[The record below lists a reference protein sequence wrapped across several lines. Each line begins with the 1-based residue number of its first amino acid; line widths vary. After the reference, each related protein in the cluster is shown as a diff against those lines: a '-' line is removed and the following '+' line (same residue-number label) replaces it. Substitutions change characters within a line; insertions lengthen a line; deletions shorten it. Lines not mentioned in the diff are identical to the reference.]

1 MKKLVFMFLLSL
13 QFLSLLVV
21 TRLRPLRLTPIQL
34 RLLIA
39 LLIL

>member
-1 MKKLVFMFLLSL
+1 MKKLVFMF